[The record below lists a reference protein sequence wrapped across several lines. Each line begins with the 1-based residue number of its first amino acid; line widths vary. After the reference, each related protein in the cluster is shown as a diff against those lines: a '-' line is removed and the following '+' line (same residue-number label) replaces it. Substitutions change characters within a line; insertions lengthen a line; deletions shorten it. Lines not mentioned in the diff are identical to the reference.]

1 MEIKIRQKPQ
11 RSTGKTSLV
20 LEYYYGYTRDDEGRI
35 KHRRKFETL
44 EYYLYTDPKNKLERD
59 HNKVNLE
66 MAEKVKAKRLL
77 AEQNE
82 QYGFAV
88 KYKIRT
94 NLVEYIKGLI
104 EQRKESPGNW
114 GNWDSALKHLV
125 AYAGTNTTFEMVD
138 KKFVE
143 GFKTY
148 LAKQAKTK
156 SNTALSTNSQSSYFL
171 KLKAALNQAVEDGII
186 PHSPAMSVKPAHVED
201 VHREYLTFD
210 ELQRLAKT
218 ECPYPVLK
226 DAFLFSCLTGM
237 RWSDINKLTWA
248 EVQEFDGGTRIVFRQ
263 KKTKG
268 LEYLDLT
275 GKVYDYKSAYVTNA
289 KGKDEDFSIMGNIF
303 NIANINA
310 GDFDIIL
317 GSTLFCVELN
327 ANSIKHKYILNGQD
341 KVFDAPITVDGNKVT
356 LDMSAV
362 NPALRKVE
370 MYMYQDADD
379 SQLHMYMHTD
389 AFINY
394 FANLEVVTLIAE
406 GKINQTD
413 EAAIAKVFADMEARV
428 ESINVSFVMTKAA
441 K

>member
-156 SNTALSTNSQSSYFL
+156 SGTALSTNSQSSYFL

-210 ELQRLAKT
+210 ELRRLAKT
-218 ECPYPVLK
+218 ACPYPVLK

-248 EVQEFDGGTRIVFRQ
+248 EVQKFDGGTRIVFRQ

-268 LEYLDLT
+268 LEYLDITDQAVRYMGQRGKADERVFT
-275 GKVYDYKSAYVTNA
+275 GLKYSAWHNLALREWCLKAGITKHITFHCGRHTFAVLQLSLGTEIYTVSKLLGHRELKTTQVYAQIMDA
-289 KGKDEDFSIMGNIF
+289 KKRE
-303 NIANINA
+303 
-310 GDFDIIL
+310 
-317 GSTLFCVELN
+317 
-327 ANSIKHKYILNGQD
+327 
-341 KVFDAPITVDGNKVT
+341 
-356 LDMSAV
+356 AV
-362 NPALRKVE
+362 NRIPEL
-370 MYMYQDADD
+370 
-379 SQLHMYMHTD
+379 
-389 AFINY
+389 
-394 FANLEVVTLIAE
+394 
-406 GKINQTD
+406 
-413 EAAIAKVFADMEARV
+413 
-428 ESINVSFVMTKAA
+428 
-441 K
+441 

>member
-77 AEQNE
+77 VEQNE

-156 SNTALSTNSQSSYFL
+156 SGTALSTNSQSSYFL

-186 PHSPAMSVKPAHVED
+186 PHSPAMSIKPAHVED

-268 LEYLDLT
+268 LEYLDITDQALRYMGQHGKADERVFT
-275 GKVYDYKSAYVTNA
+275 GLKYSAWHNLARREWCLKAGITKHITFHCGRHTFAVLQLSLGTEIYTVSKLLGHRELKTTQVYAQIMDA
-289 KGKDEDFSIMGNIF
+289 KKRE
-303 NIANINA
+303 
-310 GDFDIIL
+310 
-317 GSTLFCVELN
+317 
-327 ANSIKHKYILNGQD
+327 
-341 KVFDAPITVDGNKVT
+341 
-356 LDMSAV
+356 AV
-362 NPALRKVE
+362 NRIPEL
-370 MYMYQDADD
+370 
-379 SQLHMYMHTD
+379 
-389 AFINY
+389 
-394 FANLEVVTLIAE
+394 
-406 GKINQTD
+406 
-413 EAAIAKVFADMEARV
+413 
-428 ESINVSFVMTKAA
+428 
-441 K
+441 

>member
-237 RWSDINKLTWA
+237 RWSDINKPSL
-248 EVQEFDGGTRIVFRQ
+248 DGERYYTDKELAVKLKVSRRSLQDYRNNGILPYTRIGGRILYRASDIER
-263 KKTKG
+263 T
-268 LEYLDLT
+268 LMDEYRE
-275 GKVYDYKSAYVTNA
+275 AYR
-289 KGKDEDFSIMGNIF
+289 M
-303 NIANINA
+303 
-310 GDFDIIL
+310 
-317 GSTLFCVELN
+317 
-327 ANSIKHKYILNGQD
+327 NG
-341 KVFDAPITVDGNKVT
+341 
-356 LDMSAV
+356 
-362 NPALRKVE
+362 
-370 MYMYQDADD
+370 
-379 SQLHMYMHTD
+379 
-389 AFINY
+389 
-394 FANLEVVTLIAE
+394 
-406 GKINQTD
+406 
-413 EAAIAKVFADMEARV
+413 
-428 ESINVSFVMTKAA
+428 
-441 K
+441 

>member
-156 SNTALSTNSQSSYFL
+156 SGTALSTNSQSSYFL

-268 LEYLDLT
+268 LEYLDIT
-275 GKVYDYKSAYVTNA
+275 GQAVRYMGQRGKADKRVFAGLKYSAWHNLALREWCLKAGITKHITFHCGRHTFAVLQLSLGTEIYTVSKLLGHRELKTTQVYAQIMDA
-289 KGKDEDFSIMGNIF
+289 KKRE
-303 NIANINA
+303 
-310 GDFDIIL
+310 
-317 GSTLFCVELN
+317 
-327 ANSIKHKYILNGQD
+327 
-341 KVFDAPITVDGNKVT
+341 
-356 LDMSAV
+356 AV
-362 NPALRKVE
+362 NRIPEL
-370 MYMYQDADD
+370 
-379 SQLHMYMHTD
+379 
-389 AFINY
+389 
-394 FANLEVVTLIAE
+394 
-406 GKINQTD
+406 
-413 EAAIAKVFADMEARV
+413 
-428 ESINVSFVMTKAA
+428 
-441 K
+441 

>member
-59 HNKVNLE
+59 HNKINLE

-218 ECPYPVLK
+218 GCPYPVLK

-248 EVQEFDGGTRIVFRQ
+248 EVQEFNGGTRIVFRQ

-268 LEYLDLT
+268 LEYLDIT
-275 GKVYDYKSAYVTNA
+275 DQAVRYMGQRGKADERVFARLKYSAWHNLALREWCLKAGITKHITFHCGRHTFAVLQLLLGTEIYTVSKLLGHRELKTTQVYAQIMDA
-289 KGKDEDFSIMGNIF
+289 KKRE
-303 NIANINA
+303 
-310 GDFDIIL
+310 
-317 GSTLFCVELN
+317 
-327 ANSIKHKYILNGQD
+327 
-341 KVFDAPITVDGNKVT
+341 
-356 LDMSAV
+356 AV
-362 NPALRKVE
+362 NRIPEL
-370 MYMYQDADD
+370 
-379 SQLHMYMHTD
+379 
-389 AFINY
+389 
-394 FANLEVVTLIAE
+394 
-406 GKINQTD
+406 
-413 EAAIAKVFADMEARV
+413 
-428 ESINVSFVMTKAA
+428 
-441 K
+441 

>member
-1 MEIKIRQKPQ
+1 MEIKLIKRKLK
-11 RSTGKTSLV
+11 TGRTSLV
-20 LEYYYGYTRDDEGRI
+20 LEYYMGYSVAANGTTRPQ
-35 KHRRKFETL
+35 RKFETL

-156 SNTALSTNSQSSYFL
+156 SGTALSTNSQSSYFL

-268 LEYLDLT
+268 LEYLDIT
-275 GKVYDYKSAYVTNA
+275 DQAVRYMGQRGKADEQVFAGLKYSAWHNLALREWCLKAGITKHITFHCGRHTFAVLQLSLGTEIYTVSKLLGHRELKTTQVYAQIMDA
-289 KGKDEDFSIMGNIF
+289 KKRE
-303 NIANINA
+303 
-310 GDFDIIL
+310 
-317 GSTLFCVELN
+317 
-327 ANSIKHKYILNGQD
+327 
-341 KVFDAPITVDGNKVT
+341 
-356 LDMSAV
+356 AV
-362 NPALRKVE
+362 NRIPEL
-370 MYMYQDADD
+370 
-379 SQLHMYMHTD
+379 
-389 AFINY
+389 
-394 FANLEVVTLIAE
+394 
-406 GKINQTD
+406 
-413 EAAIAKVFADMEARV
+413 
-428 ESINVSFVMTKAA
+428 
-441 K
+441 

>member
-1 MEIKIRQKPQ
+1 MEIKLIKRKLK
-11 RSTGKTSLV
+11 TGRTSLV
-20 LEYYYGYTRDDEGRI
+20 LEYYMGYSVAANGTTRPQ
-35 KHRRKFETL
+35 RKFETL

-114 GNWDSALKHLV
+114 GNWDSALKHLI
-125 AYAGTNTTFEMVD
+125 AYAGTNTTLEMVD

-156 SNTALSTNSQSSYFL
+156 SGTALSTNSQSSYFL

-268 LEYLDLT
+268 LEYLDIT
-275 GKVYDYKSAYVTNA
+275 GQAVRYMGQRGKADKRVFAGLKYSAWHNLALREWCLKAGITKHITFHCGRHTFAVLQLSLGTEIYTVSKLLGHRELKTTQVYAQIMDA
-289 KGKDEDFSIMGNIF
+289 KKRE
-303 NIANINA
+303 
-310 GDFDIIL
+310 
-317 GSTLFCVELN
+317 
-327 ANSIKHKYILNGQD
+327 
-341 KVFDAPITVDGNKVT
+341 
-356 LDMSAV
+356 AV
-362 NPALRKVE
+362 NRIPEL
-370 MYMYQDADD
+370 
-379 SQLHMYMHTD
+379 
-389 AFINY
+389 
-394 FANLEVVTLIAE
+394 
-406 GKINQTD
+406 
-413 EAAIAKVFADMEARV
+413 
-428 ESINVSFVMTKAA
+428 
-441 K
+441 

>member
-268 LEYLDLT
+268 LEYLDIT
-275 GKVYDYKSAYVTNA
+275 GQAVRYMGQRGKADERVFAGLKYSPWHNLALREWCLKAGITKHITFHCGRHTFAVLQLSLGTEIYTVSKLLGHRELKTTQVYAQIMDA
-289 KGKDEDFSIMGNIF
+289 KKRE
-303 NIANINA
+303 
-310 GDFDIIL
+310 
-317 GSTLFCVELN
+317 
-327 ANSIKHKYILNGQD
+327 
-341 KVFDAPITVDGNKVT
+341 
-356 LDMSAV
+356 AV
-362 NPALRKVE
+362 NRIPEL
-370 MYMYQDADD
+370 
-379 SQLHMYMHTD
+379 
-389 AFINY
+389 
-394 FANLEVVTLIAE
+394 
-406 GKINQTD
+406 
-413 EAAIAKVFADMEARV
+413 
-428 ESINVSFVMTKAA
+428 
-441 K
+441 

>member
-11 RSTGKTSLV
+11 RTTGKTSLV

-35 KHRRKFETL
+35 KHHRKFETL
-44 EYYLYTDPKNKLERD
+44 EYYLYTAPKNKLERD

-66 MAEKVKAKRLL
+66 MAEKVKVKRLL

-94 NLVEYIKGLI
+94 NLVEYIKGMI

-156 SNTALSTNSQSSYFL
+156 SGTALSTNSQSSYFL

-218 ECPYPVLK
+218 ECQYPVLK

-248 EVQEFDGGTRIVFRQ
+248 EVQEFDGSTRIVFRQ

-268 LEYLDLT
+268 LEYLDITDQAVRYMGQRSKADGRVFAGLKYSAWHNLALREWCLKAGIT
-275 GKVYDYKSAYVTNA
+275 KHITFHCGRHTFAVLQLSLGTEIYTVSKLLGHRELKTTQVYAQIMDA
-289 KGKDEDFSIMGNIF
+289 KKRE
-303 NIANINA
+303 
-310 GDFDIIL
+310 
-317 GSTLFCVELN
+317 
-327 ANSIKHKYILNGQD
+327 
-341 KVFDAPITVDGNKVT
+341 
-356 LDMSAV
+356 AV
-362 NPALRKVE
+362 NRIPEL
-370 MYMYQDADD
+370 
-379 SQLHMYMHTD
+379 
-389 AFINY
+389 
-394 FANLEVVTLIAE
+394 
-406 GKINQTD
+406 
-413 EAAIAKVFADMEARV
+413 
-428 ESINVSFVMTKAA
+428 
-441 K
+441 

>member
-44 EYYLYTDPKNKLERD
+44 EYYLYTDPRNKLERD

-125 AYAGTNTTFEMVD
+125 AYAGTNTTFEMVN

-268 LEYLDLT
+268 LEYLDITDQAVRYMGQRGKPDERVFT
-275 GKVYDYKSAYVTNA
+275 GLKYSAWHNLALREWCLEAGITKHITFHCGRHTFAVLQLSLGTEIYTVSKLLGHRELKTTQVYAQIMDA
-289 KGKDEDFSIMGNIF
+289 KKRE
-303 NIANINA
+303 
-310 GDFDIIL
+310 
-317 GSTLFCVELN
+317 
-327 ANSIKHKYILNGQD
+327 
-341 KVFDAPITVDGNKVT
+341 
-356 LDMSAV
+356 AV
-362 NPALRKVE
+362 NRIPEL
-370 MYMYQDADD
+370 
-379 SQLHMYMHTD
+379 
-389 AFINY
+389 
-394 FANLEVVTLIAE
+394 
-406 GKINQTD
+406 
-413 EAAIAKVFADMEARV
+413 
-428 ESINVSFVMTKAA
+428 
-441 K
+441 

>member
-125 AYAGTNTTFEMVD
+125 AYAGTNMTFEMVD

-156 SNTALSTNSQSSYFL
+156 SGTTLSSNSQSSYFL

-186 PHSPAMSVKPAHVED
+186 PHSPAMSIKPAHIED

-248 EVQEFDGGTRIVFRQ
+248 EVQEFDGTTRIVFRQ

-268 LEYLDLT
+268 LEYLDITDQAVRYIGQRSKPDERVFVGLKYSAWHNLALREWCLKAGIT
-275 GKVYDYKSAYVTNA
+275 KHITFHCGRHTFAVLQLSLGTEIYTVSKLLGHRELKTTQVYAQIMDA
-289 KGKDEDFSIMGNIF
+289 KKRE
-303 NIANINA
+303 
-310 GDFDIIL
+310 
-317 GSTLFCVELN
+317 
-327 ANSIKHKYILNGQD
+327 
-341 KVFDAPITVDGNKVT
+341 
-356 LDMSAV
+356 AV
-362 NPALRKVE
+362 NRIPKL
-370 MYMYQDADD
+370 
-379 SQLHMYMHTD
+379 
-389 AFINY
+389 
-394 FANLEVVTLIAE
+394 
-406 GKINQTD
+406 
-413 EAAIAKVFADMEARV
+413 
-428 ESINVSFVMTKAA
+428 
-441 K
+441 

>member
-171 KLKAALNQAVEDGII
+171 KLKAALNRAVEEGII
-186 PHSPAMSVKPAHVED
+186 PHSPAMSVKPAHIED

-268 LEYLDLT
+268 LEYLDIAGQAVRYMGQR
-275 GKVYDYKSAYVTNA
+275 GKADERVFAGLKYSAWHNLALREWCLKAGITKHITFHCGRHTFAVLQLSLGTEIYTVSKLLGPRELKTTQVYAQIMDA
-289 KGKDEDFSIMGNIF
+289 KKRE
-303 NIANINA
+303 
-310 GDFDIIL
+310 
-317 GSTLFCVELN
+317 
-327 ANSIKHKYILNGQD
+327 
-341 KVFDAPITVDGNKVT
+341 
-356 LDMSAV
+356 AV
-362 NPALRKVE
+362 NRIPEL
-370 MYMYQDADD
+370 
-379 SQLHMYMHTD
+379 
-389 AFINY
+389 
-394 FANLEVVTLIAE
+394 
-406 GKINQTD
+406 
-413 EAAIAKVFADMEARV
+413 
-428 ESINVSFVMTKAA
+428 
-441 K
+441 

>member
-20 LEYYYGYTRDDEGRI
+20 LEYYYGYTRDDEGSI

-156 SNTALSTNSQSSYFL
+156 SGTALSTNSQSSYFL

-268 LEYLDLT
+268 LEYLDIT
-275 GKVYDYKSAYVTNA
+275 GQAVRYMGQRGKADKRVFAGLKYSAWHNLALREWCLKAGITKHITFHCGRHTFAVLQLSLGTEIYTVSKLLGHRELKTTQVYAQIMDA
-289 KGKDEDFSIMGNIF
+289 KKRE
-303 NIANINA
+303 
-310 GDFDIIL
+310 
-317 GSTLFCVELN
+317 
-327 ANSIKHKYILNGQD
+327 
-341 KVFDAPITVDGNKVT
+341 
-356 LDMSAV
+356 AV
-362 NPALRKVE
+362 NRIPEL
-370 MYMYQDADD
+370 
-379 SQLHMYMHTD
+379 
-389 AFINY
+389 
-394 FANLEVVTLIAE
+394 
-406 GKINQTD
+406 
-413 EAAIAKVFADMEARV
+413 
-428 ESINVSFVMTKAA
+428 
-441 K
+441 

>member
-268 LEYLDLT
+268 LEYLDIT
-275 GKVYDYKSAYVTNA
+275 GQAVRYMGQRGKADERVFAGLKYSAWHNLALREWCLKAGITKHITFHCARHITLSYPLKTRNLQRLSAQQVTIWKPA
-289 KGKDEDFSIMGNIF
+289 GFSILQCSALIKR
-303 NIANINA
+303 
-310 GDFDIIL
+310 
-317 GSTLFCVELN
+317 TLLSF
-327 ANSIKHKYILNGQD
+327 A
-341 KVFDAPITVDGNKVT
+341 KVVF
-356 LDMSAV
+356 
-362 NPALRKVE
+362 
-370 MYMYQDADD
+370 
-379 SQLHMYMHTD
+379 
-389 AFINY
+389 F
-394 FANLEVVTLIAE
+394 FLIAKAIPLKNRE
-406 GKINQTD
+406 NQTSYHYCTFVAHLGD
-413 EAAIAKVFADMEARV
+413 ENR
-428 ESINVSFVMTKAA
+428 
-441 K
+441 

>member
-171 KLKAALNQAVEDGII
+171 KLKAALNRAVEEGII
-186 PHSPAMSVKPAHVED
+186 PHSPAMSVKPAHIED

-263 KKTKG
+263 KK
-268 LEYLDLT
+268 DQR
-275 GKVYDYKSAYVTNA
+275 A
-289 KGKDEDFSIMGNIF
+289 
-303 NIANINA
+303 
-310 GDFDIIL
+310 
-317 GSTLFCVELN
+317 
-327 ANSIKHKYILNGQD
+327 
-341 KVFDAPITVDGNKVT
+341 
-356 LDMSAV
+356 
-362 NPALRKVE
+362 
-370 MYMYQDADD
+370 
-379 SQLHMYMHTD
+379 
-389 AFINY
+389 
-394 FANLEVVTLIAE
+394 
-406 GKINQTD
+406 
-413 EAAIAKVFADMEARV
+413 
-428 ESINVSFVMTKAA
+428 
-441 K
+441 

>member
-44 EYYLYTDPKNKLERD
+44 EYYLYTDPKNKSERD

-114 GNWDSALKHLV
+114 GNWDSALKHLI
-125 AYAGTNTTFEMVD
+125 AYAGTNTTLEMVD

-156 SNTALSTNSQSSYFL
+156 SGTALSTNSQSSYFL

-218 ECPYPVLK
+218 ACPYPVLK

-268 LEYLDLT
+268 LEYLDITGQAVRYMGQRGKPDERVFTGLKYSAWHNLT
-275 GKVYDYKSAYVTNA
+275 LREWCLKAGITKHITFHCGRHTFAVLQLSLGTEIYTVSKLLGHRELKTTQVYAQIMDA
-289 KGKDEDFSIMGNIF
+289 KKRE
-303 NIANINA
+303 
-310 GDFDIIL
+310 
-317 GSTLFCVELN
+317 
-327 ANSIKHKYILNGQD
+327 
-341 KVFDAPITVDGNKVT
+341 
-356 LDMSAV
+356 AV
-362 NPALRKVE
+362 NRIPEL
-370 MYMYQDADD
+370 
-379 SQLHMYMHTD
+379 
-389 AFINY
+389 
-394 FANLEVVTLIAE
+394 
-406 GKINQTD
+406 
-413 EAAIAKVFADMEARV
+413 
-428 ESINVSFVMTKAA
+428 
-441 K
+441 

>member
-156 SNTALSTNSQSSYFL
+156 SGTALSTNSQSSYFL

-268 LEYLDLT
+268 LEYLDIT
-275 GKVYDYKSAYVTNA
+275 DQAVRYMGQRGKADERVFVGLKYSAWHNLALREWCLKAGITKHITFHCGRHTFAVLQLSLGTEIYTVSKLLGHRELKTTQVYAQIMDA
-289 KGKDEDFSIMGNIF
+289 KKRE
-303 NIANINA
+303 
-310 GDFDIIL
+310 
-317 GSTLFCVELN
+317 
-327 ANSIKHKYILNGQD
+327 
-341 KVFDAPITVDGNKVT
+341 
-356 LDMSAV
+356 AV
-362 NPALRKVE
+362 NRIPEL
-370 MYMYQDADD
+370 
-379 SQLHMYMHTD
+379 
-389 AFINY
+389 
-394 FANLEVVTLIAE
+394 
-406 GKINQTD
+406 
-413 EAAIAKVFADMEARV
+413 
-428 ESINVSFVMTKAA
+428 
-441 K
+441 

>member
-1 MEIKIRQKPQ
+1 MEIKTRQKPQ

-44 EYYLYTDPKNKLERD
+44 EYYLYTEPKNKLERD

-104 EQRKESPGNW
+104 EQRKASPGNW

-156 SNTALSTNSQSSYFL
+156 SGTALSSNSQSSYFL
-171 KLKAALNQAVEDGII
+171 KLKATLNQAVEEGII
-186 PHSPAMSVKPAHVED
+186 PHSPAMSVKPAHIED

-248 EVQEFDGGTRIVFRQ
+248 EVQEFDGTTRIVFRQ

-268 LEYLDLT
+268 LEYLDIT
-275 GKVYDYKSAYVTNA
+275 DQAVRYMGQRGKPDERVFVGLKYSAWHNLALREWCMKAGITKHITFHCGRHTFAVLQLSLGTEIYTVSKLLGHRELKTTQVYAQIMDA
-289 KGKDEDFSIMGNIF
+289 KKRE
-303 NIANINA
+303 
-310 GDFDIIL
+310 
-317 GSTLFCVELN
+317 
-327 ANSIKHKYILNGQD
+327 
-341 KVFDAPITVDGNKVT
+341 
-356 LDMSAV
+356 AV
-362 NPALRKVE
+362 NRIPEL
-370 MYMYQDADD
+370 
-379 SQLHMYMHTD
+379 
-389 AFINY
+389 
-394 FANLEVVTLIAE
+394 
-406 GKINQTD
+406 
-413 EAAIAKVFADMEARV
+413 
-428 ESINVSFVMTKAA
+428 
-441 K
+441 

>member
-186 PHSPAMSVKPAHVED
+186 PHSPAMSVKPAHIED

-248 EVQEFDGGTRIVFRQ
+248 EVQEFDGNTRIVFRQ

-268 LEYLDLT
+268 LEYLDIT
-275 GKVYDYKSAYVTNA
+275 DQAVRYMGQRGKPNERVFAGLKYPAWHNLALREWCLKAGITKHITFHCGRHTFAVLQLSLGTEIYTVSKLLGHRELKTTQVYAQIMDA
-289 KGKDEDFSIMGNIF
+289 KKRE
-303 NIANINA
+303 
-310 GDFDIIL
+310 
-317 GSTLFCVELN
+317 
-327 ANSIKHKYILNGQD
+327 
-341 KVFDAPITVDGNKVT
+341 
-356 LDMSAV
+356 AV
-362 NPALRKVE
+362 NQIPEL
-370 MYMYQDADD
+370 
-379 SQLHMYMHTD
+379 
-389 AFINY
+389 
-394 FANLEVVTLIAE
+394 
-406 GKINQTD
+406 
-413 EAAIAKVFADMEARV
+413 
-428 ESINVSFVMTKAA
+428 
-441 K
+441 

>member
-268 LEYLDLT
+268 LEYLDIT
-275 GKVYDYKSAYVTNA
+275 GQAVRYMGQRGKPDERVFVGLKYSAWHNLALREWCLKAGITKHITFHCARHTFAVLQLSLGTEIYTVSKLLGHRELKTTQVYAQIMDA
-289 KGKDEDFSIMGNIF
+289 KKRE
-303 NIANINA
+303 
-310 GDFDIIL
+310 
-317 GSTLFCVELN
+317 
-327 ANSIKHKYILNGQD
+327 
-341 KVFDAPITVDGNKVT
+341 
-356 LDMSAV
+356 AV
-362 NPALRKVE
+362 NRIPEL
-370 MYMYQDADD
+370 
-379 SQLHMYMHTD
+379 
-389 AFINY
+389 
-394 FANLEVVTLIAE
+394 
-406 GKINQTD
+406 
-413 EAAIAKVFADMEARV
+413 
-428 ESINVSFVMTKAA
+428 
-441 K
+441 

>member
-171 KLKAALNQAVEDGII
+171 KLKAALNQAVDDGII

-237 RWSDINKLTWA
+237 RWSDSNKLTWA

-268 LEYLDLT
+268 LEYLDITDQAVRYMRQL
-275 GKVYDYKSAYVTNA
+275 GKPDERFIAGLKYSPLHNLALREWCLKAGIAKHITFHCGRHTFAVLQLSLGTEIYTVSKLLGHRELKTTQVYAQIMDA
-289 KGKDEDFSIMGNIF
+289 KKRE
-303 NIANINA
+303 
-310 GDFDIIL
+310 
-317 GSTLFCVELN
+317 
-327 ANSIKHKYILNGQD
+327 
-341 KVFDAPITVDGNKVT
+341 
-356 LDMSAV
+356 AV
-362 NPALRKVE
+362 NRIPEL
-370 MYMYQDADD
+370 
-379 SQLHMYMHTD
+379 
-389 AFINY
+389 
-394 FANLEVVTLIAE
+394 
-406 GKINQTD
+406 
-413 EAAIAKVFADMEARV
+413 
-428 ESINVSFVMTKAA
+428 
-441 K
+441 

>member
-59 HNKVNLE
+59 HTKVNLE
-66 MAEKVKAKRLL
+66 LAEKVKAKRLL

-156 SNTALSTNSQSSYFL
+156 SGTALSTNSQSSYFL

-268 LEYLDLT
+268 LEYLDITDQAVRYMGQRGKPDERVFT
-275 GKVYDYKSAYVTNA
+275 GLKYSAWHNLALREWCLKAGITKHITFHCGRHTFAVLQLSLGTEIYTVSKLLGHRELKTTQVYAQIMDA
-289 KGKDEDFSIMGNIF
+289 KKRE
-303 NIANINA
+303 
-310 GDFDIIL
+310 
-317 GSTLFCVELN
+317 
-327 ANSIKHKYILNGQD
+327 
-341 KVFDAPITVDGNKVT
+341 
-356 LDMSAV
+356 AV
-362 NPALRKVE
+362 NRIPEL
-370 MYMYQDADD
+370 
-379 SQLHMYMHTD
+379 
-389 AFINY
+389 
-394 FANLEVVTLIAE
+394 
-406 GKINQTD
+406 
-413 EAAIAKVFADMEARV
+413 
-428 ESINVSFVMTKAA
+428 
-441 K
+441 

>member
-44 EYYLYTDPKNKLERD
+44 EYYLYTDPKNKSERD

-94 NLVEYIKGLI
+94 NLVEYIKGQI
-104 EQRKESPGNW
+104 EQRKESPGNC

-268 LEYLDLT
+268 LEYLDITDQAVRYMGQRGKPDERVFT
-275 GKVYDYKSAYVTNA
+275 GLKYSAWHNLALREWCLKAGITKHITFHCGRHTFAVLQLSLGTEIYTVSKLLGHRELKTTQVYAQIMDA
-289 KGKDEDFSIMGNIF
+289 KKRE
-303 NIANINA
+303 
-310 GDFDIIL
+310 
-317 GSTLFCVELN
+317 
-327 ANSIKHKYILNGQD
+327 
-341 KVFDAPITVDGNKVT
+341 
-356 LDMSAV
+356 AV
-362 NPALRKVE
+362 NRIPEL
-370 MYMYQDADD
+370 
-379 SQLHMYMHTD
+379 
-389 AFINY
+389 
-394 FANLEVVTLIAE
+394 
-406 GKINQTD
+406 
-413 EAAIAKVFADMEARV
+413 
-428 ESINVSFVMTKAA
+428 
-441 K
+441 

>member
-1 MEIKIRQKPQ
+1 MPNLKPRPHGDQ
-11 RSTGKTSLV
+11 DSAETAALDGQDLV
-20 LEYYYGYTRDDEGRI
+20 GAGILLRYTRDDEGRI

-248 EVQEFDGGTRIVFRQ
+248 EVQEFDGGTRIVFRAEKDQ
-263 KKTKG
+263 RAGIPRHHRPSRALHGSARQGRRAGLRRAEILRMHNLALREWCLKAGITKHITFHCGRHTFAVLQLSLGTEIYTVSKLLGHRELKTTQVYAQIMDAKKR
-268 LEYLDLT
+268 E
-275 GKVYDYKSAYVTNA
+275 
-289 KGKDEDFSIMGNIF
+289 
-303 NIANINA
+303 
-310 GDFDIIL
+310 
-317 GSTLFCVELN
+317 
-327 ANSIKHKYILNGQD
+327 
-341 KVFDAPITVDGNKVT
+341 
-356 LDMSAV
+356 AV
-362 NPALRKVE
+362 NRIPEL
-370 MYMYQDADD
+370 
-379 SQLHMYMHTD
+379 
-389 AFINY
+389 
-394 FANLEVVTLIAE
+394 
-406 GKINQTD
+406 
-413 EAAIAKVFADMEARV
+413 
-428 ESINVSFVMTKAA
+428 
-441 K
+441 

>member
-171 KLKAALNQAVEDGII
+171 KLKAALNRAVEEGII

-268 LEYLDLT
+268 LEYLDIT
-275 GKVYDYKSAYVTNA
+275 GQAVRYMGQRGEADKRVFAGLKYSAWHNLALREWCLKAGITKHITFHCGRHTFAVLQLSLGTEIYTESKLLGHRELKTTQVYAQIMDA
-289 KGKDEDFSIMGNIF
+289 KKRE
-303 NIANINA
+303 
-310 GDFDIIL
+310 
-317 GSTLFCVELN
+317 
-327 ANSIKHKYILNGQD
+327 
-341 KVFDAPITVDGNKVT
+341 
-356 LDMSAV
+356 AV
-362 NPALRKVE
+362 NRIPEL
-370 MYMYQDADD
+370 
-379 SQLHMYMHTD
+379 
-389 AFINY
+389 
-394 FANLEVVTLIAE
+394 
-406 GKINQTD
+406 
-413 EAAIAKVFADMEARV
+413 
-428 ESINVSFVMTKAA
+428 
-441 K
+441 